1 MTTLQG
7 EKRTRKRR
15 TKEEKEPILAAAA
28 VLQDI
33 GLSHTAIAHDID
45 VPRTTLLTWI
55 SEGELDDLRK
65 GTSDSAYRQ
74 IKVRMLNDFAVT
86 AKAGL
91 GAVNTLLSR
100 VNNTSLTPKD
110 AGDLARAAR
119 EAAVATGIA
128 ADKVMLLTGQATSR
142 TERIDKSDPEGLQM
156 FAEAMKAAGLSSTR
170 PVKQAEIIEGEFT
183 PVE

>member
-1 MTTLQG
+1 VRTEAG
-7 EKRTRKRR
+7 E
-15 TKEEKEPILAAAA
+15 TKTQAANA
-28 VLQDI
+28 V
-33 GLSHTAIAHDID
+33 D
-45 VPRTTLLTWI
+45 VPRQTINTW
-55 SEGELDDLRK
+55 LDQGMLEEIVN
-65 GTSDSAYRQ
+65 GTSDSAYRRL
-74 IKVRMLNDFAVT
+74 KVRMLNDFAIT

-91 GAVNTLLSR
+91 GAVNALLSR
-100 VNNTSLTPKD
+100 VNNTSLTPRD

-170 PVKQAEIIEGEFT
+170 PTKQAEIIEGEFT